1 MALATFD
8 IIAILQRELPQL
20 GIPASTVSSL
30 AGISS
35 GKLSSYMNGVN
46 RCPVD
51 HEVKL
56 RVTWAQLK
64 KLIEYAAPLPLD
76 YRKVA
81 QLRKSLDAMEDGT
94 LQIVVF
100 ENRCDE
106 AESAESETPHQQ

>member
-46 RCPVD
+46 RCPIE
-51 HEVKL
+51 HEL
-56 RVTWAQLK
+56 RLRKTWAQLH
-64 KLIEYAAPLPLD
+64 KLIEHSAPLPLNYTRANVLRRCIDLMEAGLLLVIVHESD
-76 YRKVA
+76 YKE
-81 QLRKSLDAMEDGT
+81 SLE
-94 LQIVVF
+94 V
-100 ENRCDE
+100 
-106 AESAESETPHQQ
+106 PQQK

>member
-46 RCPVD
+46 RCPGD
-51 HEVKL
+51 HDVRL
-56 RVTWAQLK
+56 RKTWVQLR

-100 ENRCDE
+100 EHDYKKSAE
-106 AESAESETPHQQ
+106 AETPQQ

>member
-46 RCPVD
+46 RCP
-51 HEVKL
+51 HEHEMRL
-56 RVTWAQLK
+56 RKTWTQLK
-64 KLIEYAAPLPLD
+64 RLIEYAAPLPLN
-76 YRKVA
+76 YTKANV
-81 QLRKSLDAMEDGT
+81 LRQCISMMENNE

-100 ENRCDE
+100 RTSD
-106 AESAESETPHQQ
+106 SEPKAHQE